1 MKYSGG
7 YIAPFNEKFED
18 YTSVLSGKM
27 YPTFNATV
35 YDTMNF
41 SKQHPVPIT
50 HIDSATSNFAQNG
63 GAKKLKKYKKIINT
77 ILNKLSKKYL
87 KNKKTNIRKIIK
99 NEFKK

>member
-7 YIAPFNEKFED
+7 YIAPFNEKFENNTPLTEKI
-18 YTSVLSGKM
+18 YQG
-27 YPTFNATV
+27 FNAT
-35 YDTMNF
+35 YGDTMFFTNPP
-41 SKQHPVPIT
+41 PVPIT
-50 HIDSATSNFAQNG
+50 HIDSTTSNFAQGG
-63 GAKKLKKYKKIINT
+63 GAKILKKYRKNIYT

>member
-7 YIAPFNEKFED
+7 YIAPFNEKF
-18 YTSVLSGKM
+18 TLSEKI
-27 YPTFNATV
+27 YPDFHAT
-35 YDTMNF
+35 YNDTMF
-41 SKQHPVPIT
+41 FPKIPQVAIT
-50 HIDSATSNFAQNG
+50 HADSTTSNFAQNG